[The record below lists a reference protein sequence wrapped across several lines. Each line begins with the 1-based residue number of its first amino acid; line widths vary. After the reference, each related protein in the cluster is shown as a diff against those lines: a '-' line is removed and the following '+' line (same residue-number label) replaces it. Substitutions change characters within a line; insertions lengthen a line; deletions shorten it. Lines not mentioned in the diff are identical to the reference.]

1 MTLRVLIVDD
11 EPPARDRL
19 RQMLAELP
27 DAQCTGEAA
36 TGEEAVT
43 MATAS
48 RPDVVLLDIRM
59 PGIGGLEAAR
69 RLARLPE
76 PPAVIFTTAYEQH
89 ALEAFDAQALDY
101 LLKPVQRDRL
111 AAALERA
118 RRPSKAQ
125 IAGIADAVA
134 SERRTHIS
142 ARVRDQIR
150 LIPIGEVLCFLAEQ
164 KYTTVRHV
172 GGEDIIEDSL
182 RTRETEFGGLFVRV
196 HRGAL
201 VAVSQVESMER
212 SADGHYVVRLRH
224 DGGTL
229 QVSRR
234 LAADVLRRLR

>member
-43 MATAS
+43 MA
-48 RPDVVLLDIRM
+48 IRM

-101 LLKPVQRDRL
+101 LLKPVRRDRL

-182 RTRETEFGGLFVRV
+182 RTLETEFGGLFVRV